1 MQKQTIYLIGFMGSG
16 KTTLGKVL
24 ARLLNY
30 AFIDLDHY
38 IEEKEGTTVAEI
50 FSRHGEERFRELERL
65 AIHET
70 AQKGNTVV
78 ATGGGAPCFFDN
90 MDFMN
95 QHGTTIYLEIS
106 TEHLSRRLAQAR
118 AHRPLLA
125 DKDEKDL
132 HAFIKRSM
140 KERTPF
146 YRKANIAADTET
158 LSPEETARNI
168 VQAIRLKNQ

>member
-1 MQKQTIYLIGFMGSG
+1 
-16 KTTLGKVL
+16 
-24 ARLLNY
+24 
-30 AFIDLDHY
+30 
-38 IEEKEGTTVAEI
+38 
-50 FSRHGEERFRELERL
+50 
-65 AIHET
+65 
-70 AQKGNTVV
+70 
-78 ATGGGAPCFFDN
+78 TGGGAPCFFDN

-95 QHGTTIYLEIS
+95 QHGTTVYLEIS
-106 TEHLSRRLAQAR
+106 TEHLSRRLADAR

-140 KERTPF
+140 KERIPF

>member
-16 KTTLGKVL
+16 KSTLGKVL
-24 ARLLNY
+24 ARLINY
-30 AFIDLDHY
+30 SFIDLDQY
-38 IEEKEGTTVAEI
+38 IEKKEGATVAEI

-70 AQKGNTVV
+70 AQKGSTIV

-95 QHGTTIYLEIS
+95 QQGTTVYLQIS
-106 TEHLSRRLAQAR
+106 SENLTRRLVTAR
-118 AHRPLLA
+118 THRPLLA
-125 DKDEKDL
+125 DKSENEL
-132 HAFIKRSM
+132 QAFIKQRL

-146 YRKANIAADTET
+146 YQKANIVADTET

-168 VQAIRLKNQ
+168 VQAIAPRN

>member
-1 MQKQTIYLIGFMGSG
+1 MQTRTIYLIGFMGSG
-16 KTTLGKVL
+16 KSTLGKVL

-30 AFIDLDHY
+30 SFIDLDRY
-38 IEEKEGTTVAEI
+38 IEKKEGATVAEI
-50 FSRHGEERFRELERL
+50 FSRHGEEKFRELERL

-70 AQKGNTVV
+70 AQKGDTVV

-95 QHGTTIYLEIS
+95 QQGITVYLKIMPDN
-106 TEHLSRRLAQAR
+106 LARRLTSAP

-125 DKDEKDL
+125 EKDENEL
-132 HAFIKRSM
+132 HEFIKQRL
-140 KERTPF
+140 KERSPF
-146 YRKANIAADTET
+146 YQKANIVADTET

-168 VQAIRLKNQ
+168 VQAIEHNNH